1 MSDWSKELN
10 PEQLRAV
17 TFLGKHLLVL
27 AGAGS
32 GKTRVLTYRVAH
44 LIETGTLPQSI
55 ALLTFTNKAAGEM
68 KERTSVLVGE
78 NPGFAGTF
86 HSFAVRLLRV
96 YGREIGVEPNFVI
109 YDENDKQSAIKMC
122 IADLGIGNGIAPK
135 PIGAA
140 ISNAKNIMMSVS
152 EYEQKAYS
160 YGQKQVARIWR
171 DYQNKLLNF
180 KALDFDDLL
189 LKVVYL
195 LEKDHIREKI
205 NQQFEHIL
213 VDEYQDTNKAQYL
226 MTKLLVGGNGSFTG
240 VGDFSQ
246 SIYAFRGA
254 DYKNL
259 YYLKE
264 SFPGI
269 EEIKLTQNYRS
280 SQNILDAAYGV
291 IGKNTGH
298 PVLKLDAINDKGE
311 KIYLFEALDEKSEAR
326 FVLDNIIN
334 SGDDYRSFCIL
345 YRTNAQS
352 RPFEESL
359 IKAGVPYVLVGGVKF
374 YERREIKD
382 ILSYIKVVAN
392 PADMVAW
399 ERIGKIGKRR
409 KASFELWLG
418 QVGKKIDKM
427 NTLEIMKGAVKSSRY
442 LDLYDEKNEEDLSRL
457 ENIKELTSVASE
469 FSDLS
474 DFLENVAL
482 VQSESVNSLSSDSCV
497 TLMTMH
503 AAKGLEFDTV
513 FVVGME
519 EGLFP
524 HSRSLME
531 KDELEEERRLC
542 YVAMT
547 RAKNKL
553 FLTYAKNRLYFGRR
567 NSNVP
572 SRFIAEIPG
581 HLIKHDGGFGN
592 SQSKNDWSGEYK
604 IVSDQELE
612 KLTRDDF
619 AEIDAW

>member
-10 PEQLRAV
+10 PEQFKAA
-17 TFLGKHLLVL
+17 TFSGKHLLVL

-44 LIETGTLPQSI
+44 LIETGAPARSI
-55 ALLTFTNKAAGEM
+55 ALLTFTNKAATEM
-68 KERTSVLVGE
+68 KERANILVGE

-86 HSFAVRLLRV
+86 HSFAVRLLRM
-96 YGREIGVEPNFVI
+96 YGGEIGVDPNFVI
-109 YDENDKQSAIKMC
+109 YDETDKQAAIKMS
-122 IADLGIGNGIAPK
+122 ISDLGFGSGTLPK
-135 PIGAA
+135 PIGGA
-140 ISNAKNIMMSVS
+140 ISNAKNMMVSVS
-152 EYEQKAYS
+152 DYEQGAYS
-160 YGQKQVARIWR
+160 YGQKQVAQVWR
-171 DYQNKLLNF
+171 DYQKKLFEF

-189 LKVVYL
+189 LKVVHL
-195 LEKDHIREKI
+195 LEKNEIRNKI
-205 NQQFEHIL
+205 NQQFGHIL

-226 MTKLLVGGNGSFTG
+226 MTKLLVGETGGFTG

-264 SFPGI
+264 SFPEI

-311 KIYLFEALDEKSEAR
+311 KVYLFEASDEKSEAK
-326 FVLDNIIN
+326 FVLDKIIS
-334 SGDDYRSFCIL
+334 SGDEYGNFCVL

-352 RPFEESL
+352 RPLEETL

-382 ILSYIKVVAN
+382 VLSYIKVIAN

-399 ERIGKIGKRR
+399 GRIEKIGKRR
-409 KASFELWLG
+409 RASFEAWIEETG
-418 QVGKKIDKM
+418 EKIE
-427 NTLEIMKGAVKSSRY
+427 NLSTLEIIKGAMTSARY
-442 LDLYDEKNEEDLSRL
+442 LDLYNEKDDDGLARL

-469 FSDLS
+469 FTNVS

-482 VQSESVNSLSSDSCV
+482 VQSESVNSLNGDSCV

-531 KDELEEERRLC
+531 KDDLEEERRLC

-553 FLTYAKNRLYFGRR
+553 FLSYARNRLYFGRR

-572 SRFIAEIPG
+572 SRFISEIP
-581 HLIKHDGGFGN
+581 LNLVEKIGG
-592 SQSKNDWSGEYK
+592 SVSYQKKSGDSSEYR
-604 IVSDQELE
+604 IISDEELD
-612 KLTRDDF
+612 KLTQDDF
-619 AEIDAW
+619 AEIDMW